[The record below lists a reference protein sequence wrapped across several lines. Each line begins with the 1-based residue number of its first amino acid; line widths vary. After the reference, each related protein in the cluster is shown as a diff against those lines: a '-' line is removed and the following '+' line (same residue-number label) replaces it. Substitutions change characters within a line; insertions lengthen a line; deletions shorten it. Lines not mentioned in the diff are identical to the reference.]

1 MKKLL
6 YTVYGATMILIM
18 GCSDSFLDTENLY
31 EKSLENF
38 YKSPQDLN
46 EAMAGVYN
54 ALYTAGVHSDEGIAA
69 NLLSDMML
77 GGGGPDDRSAK
88 NVDSFQ
94 DPEEDTYSDLW
105 KETYNGVTR
114 ANALIEKA
122 AEVDLSLFFDT
133 AEEAAAY
140 KDQIIGEAYFMRG
153 FYYFRAVKFFGGM
166 PLILAIEDPRDAP
179 RSSIAETYAQ
189 VASDFKMAIETM
201 PNTSFPNIPTADYGH
216 ANKWVAQAYL
226 ARAYLYFTGYM
237 THMEGQATTELPLA
251 DGGSLSSND
260 ILGYLNDC
268 IANSGHDLAGD
279 FRNLWPYSYA
289 NISAGTTVLP
299 WAATEGLSWVGQ
311 DGHSPTFG
319 SGNLETM
326 FALRYSTTDWGPG
339 QQYNN
344 RMPLFFGIRDNS
356 MVPFGQGWGWGT
368 VNSKLWS
375 QWDDTD
381 ERKEGSILELGNPDQ
396 GTDGYQ
402 ADKGDHETGFFNKK
416 YTTIQHQDPDPN
428 GNDGIKGMFYFLYN
442 MSHGDPMQLWAA
454 QDFILMRYADVLLMH
469 SEISG
474 TADGMNAVR
483 QRAGLGPIG
492 YSLEALKQERLHEFA
507 FEGLRWFDLVRWGDV
522 ETAFSD
528 NVNVSNSG
536 AAAVYKVT
544 YRPETKGLVPVPE
557 SEIRLSA
564 GVYQQNPGW

>member
-1 MKKLL
+1 
-6 YTVYGATMILIM
+6 
-18 GCSDSFLDTENLY
+18 
-31 EKSLENF
+31 
-38 YKSPQDLN
+38 
-46 EAMAGVYN
+46 
-54 ALYTAGVHSDEGIAA
+54 IA
-69 NLLSDMML
+69 
-77 GGGGPDDRSAK
+77 K
-88 NVDSFQ
+88 
-94 DPEEDTYSDLW
+94 
-105 KETYNGVTR
+105 
-114 ANALIEKA
+114 
-122 AEVDLSLFFDT
+122 
-133 AEEAAAY
+133 
-140 KDQIIGEAYFMRG
+140 
-153 FYYFRAVKFFGGM
+153 
-166 PLILAIEDPRDAP
+166 
-179 RSSIAETYAQ
+179 TYAQ

-237 THMEGQATTELPLA
+237 THMEGQPTTELPLA
-251 DGGSLSSND
+251 DGGSLSRAD
-260 ILGYLNDC
+260 ILAYLEDC
-268 IANSGHDLAGD
+268 MNNSGHDLAGD

-299 WAATEGLSWVGQ
+299 WAAAEGLSWVGQ

-381 ERKEGSILELGNPDQ
+381 QRKEGSILELGNPDQ

-454 QDFILMRYADVLLMH
+454 QD
-469 SEISG
+469 
-474 TADGMNAVR
+474 
-483 QRAGLGPIG
+483 
-492 YSLEALKQERLHEFA
+492 
-507 FEGLRWFDLVRWGDV
+507 
-522 ETAFSD
+522 
-528 NVNVSNSG
+528 
-536 AAAVYKVT
+536 
-544 YRPETKGLVPVPE
+544 
-557 SEIRLSA
+557 
-564 GVYQQNPGW
+564 